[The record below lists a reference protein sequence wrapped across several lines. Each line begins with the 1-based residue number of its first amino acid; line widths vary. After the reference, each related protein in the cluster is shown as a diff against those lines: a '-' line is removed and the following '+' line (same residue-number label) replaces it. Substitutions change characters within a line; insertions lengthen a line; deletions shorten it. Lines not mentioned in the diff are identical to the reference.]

1 VACLARLLAEGAS
14 REEALR
20 GVVDH
25 LIGETLEGA

>member
-1 VACLARLLAEGAS
+1 VACFERLVAQGAS

-25 LIGETLEGA
+25 LIAETVAA